1 ERPGTRVT
9 KTTDRSLEIAVIRQK
24 TDFGMKKERLMT
36 QNGNQNRKR
45 PILRL
50 TALLVAL
57 AILSTAVITQFDTI
71 SRIAAVFAEEDP
83 LARIYS
89 ILQDEIDEPQTYEDY

>member
-1 ERPGTRVT
+1 
-9 KTTDRSLEIAVIRQK
+9 
-24 TDFGMKKERLMT
+24 MT
-36 QNGNQNRKR
+36 QNDNQNRKR

-57 AILSTAVITQFDTI
+57 AILSTAIITQFDTI

-89 ILQDEIDEPQTYEDY
+89 ILQDEIDEPQTYEDYYQLANIAIGQGHYEEALGFLDECEGLGG